1 MYQLS
6 LFDLQN
12 GGQSQNSY
20 TQNLIISP
28 KQFELRDYQKA
39 LKSHI
44 YQLIREGQK
53 RILVYAP
60 TGSGKTAI
68 LSSILSDALSRNKRA
83 MLIIHR
89 DFLVEQSR
97 QAMIKTG
104 ISSDDIGI
112 IKAGFPENRDRM
124 IQIAGLQSLQNRATP
139 DNLDIIILD
148 ECHSTA
154 FFKHYEII
162 KSHTLNAVHLGFSAS
177 PWRLKSTEEYF
188 GLHFD
193 AIAEGPGIGELI
205 ESGYLSRPR
214 YFGYGGLV
222 DITKLDINK
231 SGEFKDSQMES
242 EFIKSEVPKAV
253 TEKILEMCD
262 GRTGIIFNA
271 GVEQSQIQTQLLNAA
286 GIPTVHLD
294 ANTPF
299 KERQLYFDKLSSG
312 EIRCIS
318 SIGCL
323 TEGFDVPSISFVVLS
338 RATKSRALYIQMS
351 GRGLRISPD
360 KIDCLILD
368 FGGNVKRLGM
378 LNKKVLI
385 TLEPTPK
392 NEDDSMLKECD
403 NCHSMVSI
411 FARICPECGY
421 IFPCGDGKED
431 DTTAFEQAFGELFD
445 DETLR
450 QVKYARSQRKARF
463 SKQQP
468 PDKLWETFSDKHNGD
483 GKTFICNDWLFGAMF
498 GGQDNDY
505 NRQLLLEYLEAFAP
519 LNERTKTNWVKHHLE
534 LEFGKPGRNYRTG
547 KNTNTQ
553 AKIGRNTKLDW
564 WEILQCSP
572 GSNWDEIKNNY
583 RELVRI
589 YHPDSSGFDSD
600 YEMQLLNVAFDRAKA
615 IKG

>member
-1 MYQLS
+1 MQQLN
-6 LFDLQN
+6 LFALLN
-12 GGQSQNSY
+12 GGQTQDSP
-20 TQNLIISP
+20 TQNLIIAP
-28 KQFELRDYQKA
+28 KQFELRDYQKQ

-44 YQLIREGQK
+44 YQLIRDGKK

-68 LSSILSDALSRNKRA
+68 LSAIISDALSRNKRV
-83 MLIIHR
+83 MLIVHR
-89 DFLVEQSR
+89 DFLVEQSKT
-97 QAMIKTG
+97 AMIKTG
-104 ISSDDIGI
+104 IDSNNIGV
-112 IKAGFPENRDRM
+112 IKAGYKEDRDRP
-124 IQIAGLQSLQNRATP
+124 IQIAELQSLQNRATP
-139 DNLDIIILD
+139 DGLDLVILD

-154 FFKHYEII
+154 FFKHYQTI
-162 KSHTLNAVHLGFSAS
+162 KQHSLNAVHLGFSAS

-205 ESGYLSRPR
+205 EQGYLARPR
-214 YFGYGGLV
+214 YYGYGGLV
-222 DITKLDINK
+222 DICKLDTNK

-242 EFIKSEVPKAV
+242 EFIKSEVPQKIV
-253 TEKILEMCD
+253 EQILELCD

-271 GVEQSQIQTQLLNAA
+271 GVEQSQIQTQLLNNA
-286 GIPTVHLD
+286 GVPTMHLD
-294 ANTPF
+294 ASTPF
-299 KERQLYFDKLSSG
+299 KERQLYFDKLASG

-323 TEGFDVPSISFVVLS
+323 TEGFDVPSISFIVLS

-351 GRGLRISPD
+351 GRGLRTSQD
-360 KIDCLILD
+360 KTDCLILD

-392 NEDDSMLKECD
+392 YEDDSMLKECD

-421 IFPCGDGKED
+421 VFPCGDGKGE
-431 DTTAFEQAFGELFD
+431 DTTAFEQQFGELFD
-445 DETLR
+445 DETLI

-468 PDKLWETFSDKHNGD
+468 PDKLWENFSTKHNQD
-483 GKTFICNDWLFGAMF
+483 GKTFICNDWLFGSIF
-498 GGQDNDY
+498 GGRDNNY
-505 NRQLLLEYLEAFAP
+505 NRQLLLEYLERFAP
-519 LNERTKTNWVKHHLE
+519 DNKNKDSWTKYHLE
-534 LEFGKPGRNYRTG
+534 LEFGKPGKQYRTG

-572 GSNWDEIKNNY
+572 DSSWEEIKNNY
-583 RELVRI
+583 RELVKV
-589 YHPDSSGFDSD
+589 YHPDSSGFDSN
-600 YEMQLLNVAFDRAKA
+600 YEMQLLNIAFDRAKELLS
-615 IKG
+615 